1 MCVTASPRCE
11 GAVMEEEITDDG
23 NVLQI
28 ILADIQQR
36 AKKLRA
42 CYRDPGDDFA

>member
-1 MCVTASPRCE
+1 VWLSE
-11 GAVMEEEITDDG
+11 QEEQITDDG
-23 NVLQI
+23 SELQLF
-28 ILADIQQR
+28 LADIQQR